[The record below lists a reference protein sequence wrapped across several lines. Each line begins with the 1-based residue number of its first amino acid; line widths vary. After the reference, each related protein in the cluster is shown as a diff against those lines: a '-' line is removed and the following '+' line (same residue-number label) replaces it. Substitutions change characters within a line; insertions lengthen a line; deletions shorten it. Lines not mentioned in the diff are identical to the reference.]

1 MSASN
6 ERKESRVG
14 DQEPSLKRTK
24 ASFGFPGRHQN
35 GASAI
40 YRQGRG
46 YRDNSLFLE
55 QLFNH
60 DDNAIVFTRPMQLGK
75 TTLFSLADE
84 LFSVNKTSNVDGDLR
99 YSPGEADR
107 NKWFVLRLDFGVV
120 SAEIEDDEK
129 ATWED
134 NCRSIDKATASAI
147 KHKVI
152 FLLLTNKQLNAN
164 YERVSMGVKMLDQ
177 PIGTVI
183 DNLSTAV

>member
-6 ERKESRVG
+6 QG
-14 DQEPSLKRTK
+14 DQEPPVKRAK
-24 ASFGFPGRHQN
+24 ATFGFPN

-40 YRQGRG
+40 YQGRG

-55 QLFNH
+55 KLFNH
-60 DDNAIVFTRPMQLGK
+60 DDNAIVFTRPTQLGK

-84 LFSVNKTSNVDGDLR
+84 LFSVNKTSNVDGDLQ

-107 NKWFVLRLDFGVV
+107 NKWFVLRLNFGVV
-120 SAEIEDDEK
+120 SLEIDDDEK

-134 NCRSIDKATASAI
+134 NCRSIDKATASVI
-147 KHKVI
+147 KERVI
-152 FLLLTNKQLNAN
+152 FLLRSNRHLNEN
-164 YERVSMGVKMLDQ
+164 YGHVSMGVEMLDQ

-183 DNLSTAV
+183 SI